1 MIDDE
6 GVFMKRRIV
15 SVILSC
21 TLIAG
26 IAYQVKVK
34 DATAATKNLSAHFID
49 VGQGDAIYI
58 KTANGDD
65 IVIDAGNKAKGDIV
79 VNYLKKLKVDD
90 IEVLISTHPD
100 ADHVGGL
107 DEVLNAFKVENVYA
121 PNVSHTTQAFK
132 DFLSAVKKQNL
143 KIKPVTA
150 GVKLNLK
157 GVSAEFVGP
166 VKTYAKSDL
175 NNWSA
180 VLRLVYNKNSFLFT
194 GDAELQSEKDM
205 INAKKLLKADVLK
218 VGHHGAK
225 ESSSQLFLDKVQPKI
240 AVVGVGAK
248 NSYGHPTNETLN
260 RFKKYKTTI
269 YRTDKNGSVVVT
281 SDGSK
286 ITVKPEKK

>member
-1 MIDDE
+1 
-6 GVFMKRRIV
+6 MKKKIV
-15 SVILSC
+15 SIILASA
-21 TLIAG
+21 LLAG
-26 IAYQVKVK
+26 ITYQLKPKEAKAV
-34 DATAATKNLSAHFID
+34 TKNLTAHFID

-65 IVIDAGNKAKGDIV
+65 IIIDGGNKAKGKIV

-100 ADHVGGL
+100 ADHIGGL
-107 DEVLNAFKVENVYA
+107 DEVLNAYKVENVYA
-121 PNVSHTTQAFK
+121 PKVSHTTQAYK
-132 DFLSAVKKQNL
+132 DFLLAVKKQNL

-166 VKTYAKSDL
+166 VKEYPKSDL
-175 NNWSA
+175 NDWSA

-194 GDAELQSEKDM
+194 GDAEFKSEKDM
-205 INAKKLLKADVLK
+205 VNSKKLLKADVLK

-240 AVVGVGAK
+240 AVIGVGAK

-269 YRTDKNGSVVVT
+269 YRTDKNGSVVVS
-281 SDGSK
+281 SDGTK
-286 ITVKPEKK
+286 ITVKKDK